1 MIAVLSRNTRQ
12 MSVIPHMPI
21 TKASQLLPM
30 LRSRSDQRLLA
41 NRSVGTFHCTIYS
54 APCRRQKLRVATP
67 THEWT
72 LMPERIPQPDNARH
86 EKCPGA
92 DAARPVAH
100 RQGSCE
106 LAVLC
111 LFVVTMLSGCAYDPK
126 RFKLPEVWP
135 RHPEIERRAAEYH
148 DPFPD
153 DAIGPT
159 ADSRPRG
166 FGRQRSETRRAA
178 DLRSVHFLD
187 GADRLPST
195 SHRPDR
201 RFSQA
206 VKP

>member
-1 MIAVLSRNTRQ
+1 
-12 MSVIPHMPI
+12 
-21 TKASQLLPM
+21 
-30 LRSRSDQRLLA
+30 
-41 NRSVGTFHCTIYS
+41 
-54 APCRRQKLRVATP
+54 
-67 THEWT
+67 
-72 LMPERIPQPDNARH
+72 MPERIPQPDHLGHPA
-86 EKCPGA
+86 CPDD
-92 DAARPVAH
+92 DAARPAVPQPGRHVIAVA
-100 RQGSCE
+100 GLLM
-106 LAVLC
+106 LATL
-111 LFVVTMLSGCAYDPK
+111 TGCAYDPR

-135 RHPEIERRAAEYH
+135 RHPEVERRAAEYH

-195 SHRPDR
+195 NHKPDR